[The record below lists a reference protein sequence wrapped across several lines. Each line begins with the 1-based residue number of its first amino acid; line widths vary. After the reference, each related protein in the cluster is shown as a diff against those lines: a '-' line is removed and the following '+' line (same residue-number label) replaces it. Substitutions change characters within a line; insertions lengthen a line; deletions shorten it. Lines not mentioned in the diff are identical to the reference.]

1 MSESPYTNGYGFNPA
16 PLDELPELD
25 ENYTDGAAEET
36 AEADLEIDGLD
47 ADTAETAENGAGRA
61 RTAAKPASPK
71 ASFRRVAAKAL
82 EVNEASATT
91 RAVAAVLT
99 GSTEDVADLTAAIMT
114 APRGAAAALADLDEV
129 IDALAT
135 RPWEA
140 GVIAASMDRTRLKA
154 VWGLL
159 HALEAVDTP
168 APPARAD
175 KAGLGVVRAANELGD
190 EQKAE
195 LVTAAELLKRS

>member
-1 MSESPYTNGYGFNPA
+1 MSANPYEGSYGYNQD
-16 PLDELPELD
+16 PLDTLP
-25 ENYTDGAAEET
+25 
-36 AEADLEIDGLD
+36 
-47 ADTAETAENGAGRA
+47 DTAEDYDGAPAEEAPADADEELDGEQDESTDAGSGRT
-61 RTAAKPASPK
+61 RTAAKPASSK
-71 ASFRRVAAKAL
+71 AAFRRVAAKAL
-82 EVNEASATT
+82 EVDAASGTT
-91 RAVAAVLT
+91 RSVAAVLT
-99 GSTEDVADLTAAIMT
+99 GSTEDAADLTAAIMT
-114 APRGAAAALADLDEV
+114 APRSVTAPLSDLDEV

-140 GVIAASMDRTRLKA
+140 GVIAASMDRSRLKA

-175 KAGLGVVRAANELGD
+175 KAGLGVVRAANDLGD

-195 LVTAAELLKRS
+195 LITAADLLKRS

>member
-1 MSESPYTNGYGFNPA
+1 MSESPYTNGYGYNQA
-16 PLDELPELD
+16 PLDELPELGED
-25 ENYTDGAAEET
+25 YAGEAEDAAGA
-36 AEADLEIDGLD
+36 DQEIED
-47 ADTAETAENGAGRA
+47 ADTADAAENGTGRA
-61 RTAAKPASPK
+61 RAAARPASPK
-71 ASFRRVAAKAL
+71 ASFRRVAVKAL
-82 EVNEASATT
+82 EVDAASATT

-129 IDALAT
+129 IEALAT

-140 GVIAASMDRTRLKA
+140 GVIAASMDRARLKA